1 MFGRSTIVS
10 CRGNHELL
18 STRLLIYQETNF
30 RSSSH
35 RCLLTN
41 LLDLSN
47 LPLCG
52 CGREFGQQRLGRIC
66 LHNFLLISGVN
77 FCWYVKLV
85 AFQIGGFLGEEVTDG
100 CEGIIGSL
108 RIGVVKGHVGIGGEA
123 NDTR

>member
-35 RCLLTN
+35 RCPLTDLLG
-41 LLDLSN
+41 LGN
-47 LPLCG
+47 LPLYG
-52 CGREFGQQRLGRIC
+52 CDQEFGQQRLGHIC
-66 LHNFLLISGVN
+66 LRNFLLISGGN
-77 FCWYVKLV
+77 FYWYVKLV
-85 AFQIGGFLGEEVTDG
+85 AFQIGGFLGEEVTDS
-100 CEGIIGSL
+100 CEGIVGSL

-123 NDTR
+123 NETR